1 VAEIP
6 SLQRLY
12 TSFSHQPFV
21 LLPDPTSDVSQRWDA
36 DFLPTSNLIDAQGR
50 MRYTAYGEVDWD
62 DDEVRAT
69 LRELLEEA
77 DSRPASAD

>member
-1 VAEIP
+1 LEPVL
-6 SLQRLY
+6 SLLWAVPPGMA
-12 TSFSHQPFV
+12 S
-21 LLPDPTSDVSQRWDA
+21 
-36 DFLPTSNLIDAQGR
+36 
-50 MRYTAYGEVDWD
+50 EVGW